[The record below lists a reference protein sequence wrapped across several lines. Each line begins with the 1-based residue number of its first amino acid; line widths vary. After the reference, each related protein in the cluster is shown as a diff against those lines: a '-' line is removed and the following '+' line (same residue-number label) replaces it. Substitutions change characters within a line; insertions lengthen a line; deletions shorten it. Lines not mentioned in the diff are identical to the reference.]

1 MILTTMMSCFYEN
14 CPHISPIWAWVILIL
29 ITLIIIW
36 ILRKLVKE
44 AKHNHLHF
52 LTLKN
57 EVGIVMEIKKDYY
70 QVKIAGEIWNAT
82 SEDILALND
91 RVIVTSESQKYL
103 KLKVKKFQE

>member
-1 MILTTMMSCFYEN
+1 
-14 CPHISPIWAWVILIL
+14 
-29 ITLIIIW
+29 
-36 ILRKLVKE
+36 
-44 AKHNHLHF
+44 
-52 LTLKN
+52 
-57 EVGIVMEIKKDYY
+57 MEIKKDYY